1 MEGADE
7 ANMIDDDLQDL
18 LTLEHMSNVVSELT
32 NTVLEAEEDL
42 QREVVAVLEQVVGAV
57 ASVRRGGH
65 VHRLLPTRRG
75 GFLQAAITMRED

>member
-42 QREVVAVLEQVVGAV
+42 
-57 ASVRRGGH
+57 
-65 VHRLLPTRRG
+65 
-75 GFLQAAITMRED
+75 